1 MRIKIKYMPSF
12 LKHKDLILELTSRE
26 LQLRH
31 KGSRLGHSWSI
42 ISPLLMLC
50 LYVFVFGVIF
60 HGRFGVLEKESFLD
74 FALALFLG
82 LSIFNVISETISIS
96 PTLIISQPNFVKK
109 IVFPLE
115 LLSLTKVITSFYHSL
130 LSILICILLS
140 PFSSGGISK
149 NIFLLPLILI
159 PLLFVSLGLSL
170 GIAAVGL
177 FIRDINNIT
186 GFAAS
191 ALMYASAIVYSP
203 NKIPPNIW
211 LFLRFNPIVIIIDE
225 CRSIILWK
233 RTIDYKELALCYC
246 VSIAILTS
254 GYLIFKKLRPYFA
267 EVI

>member
-140 PFSSGGISK
+140 I
-149 NIFLLPLILI
+149 
-159 PLLFVSLGLSL
+159 
-170 GIAAVGL
+170 
-177 FIRDINNIT
+177 
-186 GFAAS
+186 
-191 ALMYASAIVYSP
+191 
-203 NKIPPNIW
+203 
-211 LFLRFNPIVIIIDE
+211 
-225 CRSIILWK
+225 
-233 RTIDYKELALCYC
+233 
-246 VSIAILTS
+246 
-254 GYLIFKKLRPYFA
+254 
-267 EVI
+267 